1 MMRKVLVGAVPALLL
16 IGGPAEAATPT
27 WKISEVS
34 GPVTLMEGGRTRAA
48 RRGALLASG
57 AMIATSGGGRAVIV
71 RGQEFVVIS
80 PGSRLRVPDAKSG
93 NRIVQLIQD
102 LGSAMFRIEKKST
115 PHFGVQTP
123 YLAAVVKGTTFTV
136 TVGPESSKVEVSEG
150 AVEVATL
157 DGGAADMVRPG
168 MMAMVGKNDRFQLVI
183 QGDQTRILR
192 SPNAPTAS
200 VTVPAPVQPAAAPA
214 VVQIFAAVTEEPV
227 SLGEA
232 TDGLLEGAPAAE
244 LAMADLQDL
253 ARAPASGDPQPQP
266 APPEPTPPAP
276 PPADPTP
283 PPPAQDGG
291 DDDGKDKDDD
301 KGPDK
306 EDDKGPGKDDDK
318 GPDKHDDKGP
328 GKDEGK
334 GSDKDDDKGPGK
346 DDDKGPG
353 KDDDKGPDKDDD
365 KGPGKDDDKG
375 PGEDDDKGPGKDDD
389 KGPDKDD
396 DKGPGK
402 DDDKGP
408 GKDDD
413 KGPGKEDD
421 KGPGKD
427 DDKGPGKDDDK
438 GPGKDDDKGPGKE
451 DDEGPGKDEGKGPD
465 KNDKGDASD
474 PSKADL
480 VSPAEPLP
488 LDPAEDPVLT
498 PPTQPPVDE
507 EEDSAAPSGSEQ
519 IEIDI
524 VD

>member
-253 ARAPASGDPQPQP
+253 ARAPAAGEPQPQP
-266 APPEPTPPAP
+266 APPEPTQPAPAPADPSPPP
-276 PPADPTP
+276 PPADPAPSPPPADPAPPPPP
-283 PPPAQDGG
+283 PPPAQDGR
-291 DDDGKDKDDD
+291 DDDGKDKDEGDDDQDKGGGNDD
-301 KGPDK
+301 KGPGK
-306 EDDKGPGKDDDK
+306 DDKGPGKDDDK
-318 GPDKHDDKGP
+318 
-328 GKDEGK
+328 
-334 GSDKDDDKGPGK
+334 SPGK

-353 KDDDKGPDKDDD
+353 KDDDKGS
-365 KGPGKDDDKG
+365 GKDDDKG
-375 PGEDDDKGPGKDDD
+375 SGKDDD
-389 KGPDKDD
+389 KGS
-396 DKGPGK
+396 GK
-402 DDDKGP
+402 
-408 GKDDD
+408 
-413 KGPGKEDD
+413 DD

-438 GPGKDDDKGPGKE
+438 GPGKDDDKDPGN
-451 DDEGPGKDEGKGPD
+451 DDDKGPGKD
-465 KNDKGDASD
+465 DKGDEGGG
-474 PSKADL
+474 KGEAD
-480 VSPAEPLP
+480 PLP
-488 LDPAEDPVLT
+488 P
-498 PPTQPPVDE
+498 PPTQPPSDDDGPGSGEDDADE
-507 EEDSAAPSGSEQ
+507 DRGDDDDDDDDGGDDDRGDEDDG
-519 IEIDI
+519 DN
-524 VD
+524 DDDD